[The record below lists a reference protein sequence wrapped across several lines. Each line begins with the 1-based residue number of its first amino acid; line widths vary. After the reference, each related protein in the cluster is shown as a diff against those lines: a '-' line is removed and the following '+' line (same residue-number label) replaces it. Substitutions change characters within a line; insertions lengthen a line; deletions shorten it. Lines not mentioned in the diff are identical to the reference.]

1 MKKHKYSDNTIL
13 NHDEREKAHGAVV
26 PPIYQNSLFTFESWE
41 DIDNAFTHKSE
52 AFIYSRL
59 LNPTAKI
66 AEDKLAK
73 LAGAEK
79 AKLCASGIAAIT
91 SAILHCVKANDH
103 ILTIKNIYGPTNNFI
118 CKYLKE
124 KLNIESTFVDGK
136 NTENFLKH
144 VKDNTSLIYL
154 ESPASLD
161 FEIQDLKAITAFAK
175 SRNIKT
181 VIDNTYASPVFQK
194 PLQMGIDI
202 EVHSASKYICGHSD
216 VVAGLILS
224 DSQTLDSILLAE
236 HELLGAKIAPFEA
249 WLILRSL
256 RTLPIRMKAHY
267 ENAMRVAQFL
277 KEHDN
282 VKQVLYPGLPDF
294 PQKALVDKQMSGSG
308 GLMSFELDT
317 QDIDK
322 IKNFVNSLELFK
334 LGVSWGGHDSLVYAP
349 VISYLKELKPEQ
361 FQAMGIKEGLIR
373 ISVGLEDPEDLMND
387 LNNALQKI

>member
-41 DIDNAFTHKSE
+41 DIDNAFEHKSE

-124 KLNIESTFVDGK
+124 KLNIESSFVDGK
-136 NTENFLKH
+136 NTDNFLKH

-161 FEIQDLKAITAFAK
+161 FEIQDLKAIAAFAK

-277 KEHDN
+277 KEHDK